1 MKLKHSAT
9 TVSAQPPSIPPLLC
23 RLPSVPFCLH
33 ILTFDL
39 SEAYYCNNTGN
50 FTTASDYAKNRELVL
65 SSLPSNMASN
75 GGFYSGNVGTG
86 SEIIYVLS
94 FCRGDSSNDTCFKC
108 IISAAEELM
117 VNCPNQ
123 KAAYSWG
130 TGDPPC
136 FIRYSDAPM
145 YGVKQTIPTL
155 KLYRDGNIQMDLD
168 QFDRI
173 WRNLTEA
180 LAVRASMGT
189 WELKFAA
196 GSTTLPNLQTVF
208 ALLQCSPD
216 LSRFDCDSC
225 LGECINDFQECC
237 DGRLGGTIEKPSCIF
252 RWDLYSFLES
262 NTSNLPPP
270 IAAATIDPPFL
281 PPPNAQVINGNMS
294 KYLRIVI
301 AAVGSTVLFVV
312 VIVCV
317 FCFIRRRRSNPWEV
331 SSAKD
336 EVETAESLQFR
347 ISEIRAATNFFS
359 EANKLGEGGF
369 GKVYQ
374 GKLENG
380 QYIAVKRLERCTNQ
394 GQQQFKNE
402 VTLMARLQHKNLI
415 KLHGYCLEEGKRLLI
430 LEFAPNASLEGFISD
445 SVKRTSLSWER
456 RLSIIRGIARGLL
469 YLHEDSPLR
478 IIHRDVK
485 PGNVLLDENMNPKI
499 SDFGTARLF
508 ILDQSRENTAR
519 IAGTFGYMAPEYVK
533 HGEISV
539 KTDVYSFG
547 VVVLEII
554 SGKKNSYFSVSGNS
568 EHLLSYAWKNWRK
581 GTPFRLIDPMLN
593 GSSRNEMSRCIQ
605 IALLCVQENI
615 TRRPTMASVVL
626 MLESQS
632 TNIPTPTRP
641 AYLTDASGREILTS
655 SINGSARTSINEAS
669 MSDPQPR

>member
-23 RLPSVPFCLH
+23 RLPSVLFCLH

-216 LSRFDCDSC
+216 LSQFDCDSC
-225 LGECINDFQECC
+225 LG
-237 DGRLGGTIEKPSCIF
+237 
-252 RWDLYSFLES
+252 
-262 NTSNLPPP
+262 
-270 IAAATIDPPFL
+270 
-281 PPPNAQVINGNMS
+281 NALMI
-294 KYLRIVI
+294 
-301 AAVGSTVLFVV
+301 
-312 VIVCV
+312 
-317 FCFIRRRRSNPWEV
+317 
-331 SSAKD
+331 
-336 EVETAESLQFR
+336 
-347 ISEIRAATNFFS
+347 
-359 EANKLGEGGF
+359 
-369 GKVYQ
+369 
-374 GKLENG
+374 
-380 QYIAVKRLERCTNQ
+380 
-394 GQQQFKNE
+394 FKNV
-402 VTLMARLQHKNLI
+402 VT
-415 KLHGYCLEEGKRLLI
+415 
-430 LEFAPNASLEGFISD
+430 
-445 SVKRTSLSWER
+445 
-456 RLSIIRGIARGLL
+456 
-469 YLHEDSPLR
+469 ED
-478 IIHRDVK
+478 
-485 PGNVLLDENMNPKI
+485 
-499 SDFGTARLF
+499 
-508 ILDQSRENTAR
+508 
-519 IAGTFGYMAPEYVK
+519 
-533 HGEISV
+533 
-539 KTDVYSFG
+539 
-547 VVVLEII
+547 
-554 SGKKNSYFSVSGNS
+554 
-568 EHLLSYAWKNWRK
+568 
-581 GTPFRLIDPMLN
+581 
-593 GSSRNEMSRCIQ
+593 
-605 IALLCVQENI
+605 
-615 TRRPTMASVVL
+615 
-626 MLESQS
+626 
-632 TNIPTPTRP
+632 
-641 AYLTDASGREILTS
+641 
-655 SINGSARTSINEAS
+655 
-669 MSDPQPR
+669 

>member
-1 MKLKHSAT
+1 M
-9 TVSAQPPSIPPLLC
+9 
-23 RLPSVPFCLH
+23 
-33 ILTFDL
+33 
-39 SEAYYCNNTGN
+39 
-50 FTTASDYAKNRELVL
+50 
-65 SSLPSNMASN
+65 
-75 GGFYSGNVGTG
+75 
-86 SEIIYVLS
+86 
-94 FCRGDSSNDTCFKC
+94 
-108 IISAAEELM
+108 
-117 VNCPNQ
+117 
-123 KAAYSWG
+123 
-130 TGDPPC
+130 
-136 FIRYSDAPM
+136 
-145 YGVKQTIPTL
+145 
-155 KLYRDGNIQMDLD
+155 
-168 QFDRI
+168 
-173 WRNLTEA
+173 
-180 LAVRASMGT
+180 
-189 WELKFAA
+189 
-196 GSTTLPNLQTVF
+196 
-208 ALLQCSPD
+208 
-216 LSRFDCDSC
+216 
-225 LGECINDFQECC
+225 
-237 DGRLGGTIEKPSCIF
+237 
-252 RWDLYSFLES
+252 
-262 NTSNLPPP
+262 
-270 IAAATIDPPFL
+270 
-281 PPPNAQVINGNMS
+281 
-294 KYLRIVI
+294 
-301 AAVGSTVLFVV
+301 
-312 VIVCV
+312 
-317 FCFIRRRRSNPWEV
+317 
-331 SSAKD
+331 
-336 EVETAESLQFR
+336 
-347 ISEIRAATNFFS
+347 
-359 EANKLGEGGF
+359 
-369 GKVYQ
+369 
-374 GKLENG
+374 
-380 QYIAVKRLERCTNQ
+380 KRLERCTNQ

-415 KLHGYCLEEGKRLLI
+415 KLHGYCLEEGERLLI

-445 SVKRTSLSWER
+445 SVKRTSLSRER

-508 ILDQSRENTAR
+508 VLDQSRENTAR

-605 IALLCVQENI
+605 MALLCVQENI

>member
-1 MKLKHSAT
+1 
-9 TVSAQPPSIPPLLC
+9 
-23 RLPSVPFCLH
+23 
-33 ILTFDL
+33 
-39 SEAYYCNNTGN
+39 YYCNNTGN

-281 PPPNAQVINGNMS
+281 PPPNAQVIN
-294 KYLRIVI
+294 
-301 AAVGSTVLFVV
+301 
-312 VIVCV
+312 
-317 FCFIRRRRSNPWEV
+317 
-331 SSAKD
+331 
-336 EVETAESLQFR
+336 
-347 ISEIRAATNFFS
+347 
-359 EANKLGEGGF
+359 
-369 GKVYQ
+369 
-374 GKLENG
+374 
-380 QYIAVKRLERCTNQ
+380 
-394 GQQQFKNE
+394 
-402 VTLMARLQHKNLI
+402 
-415 KLHGYCLEEGKRLLI
+415 
-430 LEFAPNASLEGFISD
+430 D
-445 SVKRTSLSWER
+445 SVKRTSLSQER

-581 GTPFRLIDPMLN
+581 GIPFRLIDPMLN

-669 MSDPQPR
+669 M